1 MSASSPIK
9 NWLYPGVGAQKNL
22 PLGDKTKI
30 QHNSW
35 LLRYVD
41 DDQVKGEESM
51 RYNLSAS
58 SGVNAEE
65 VASELNC
72 LPYSVQHHDEGVC
85 LLVRMGPHR
94 ILLDCG
100 LGDGSSLLTSLAES
114 QMPADVVLVS
124 HAHPDHARGLLD
136 LHHTFPLLPIY
147 ASEVTSKLLPLN
159 WLDQD
164 PQKIS
169 QLCHA
174 LPLRSPVE
182 IQEGLVVELFPAG
195 HLPGAV
201 AILLTYTTAE
211 RSYKLL
217 YTGDFFLSNSR
228 LVEGLRLEELRG
240 LELNVLIIEGTY
252 GTSRHPHR
260 RHQENQLAERIN
272 RAIADR
278 CSVLLPT
285 PALGLGQELLMLL
298 RSHHHFTGRDLDIWV
313 DGAVATGCDAYL
325 ELLSHLPPSVQNF
338 ARHQPLFWDE
348 RVRPRVRRLQAEH
361 RATVGKSPCI
371 VLTDSTANLNQ
382 YCQKETGPWLI
393 LLPEKIDIKVNKK
406 YLATTTD
413 ESYLLAQHSDGP
425 GTTQIIHNLR
435 PQHVV
440 FVHGSP
446 AYLADLTSLEE
457 LQNRYHVHSPAAGT
471 FVELPIGETFL
482 QPAPPETNYEGEL
495 TELGTV
501 ITVTLP
507 ETITDDPRWR
517 QFADTGLIEARW
529 QGEELVLRGLSPRE
543 LLHQSGDRYI
553 WSNIDSCG
561 NCRHQRGQRCW
572 NPASPLYNFKVTL
585 EGYCPAFERLSNL
598 ETPT

>member
-1 MSASSPIK
+1 MRD
-9 NWLYPGVGAQKNL
+9 NL
-22 PLGDKTKI
+22 P
-30 QHNSW
+30 
-35 LLRYVD
+35 
-41 DDQVKGEESM
+41 
-51 RYNLSAS
+51 AS
-58 SGVNAEE
+58 SGVDAEE
-65 VASELNC
+65 ATSQLNC

-100 LGDGSSLLTSLAES
+100 LRDTSSLLTSLAKS
-114 QMPADVVLVS
+114 PMPADLVLVS

-136 LHHTFPLLPIY
+136 LHQAFPLLPIY

-164 PQKIS
+164 PQEIP

-174 LPLRSPVE
+174 LPLRSPIE

-201 AILLTYTTAE
+201 AILLTYTTQE
-211 RSYKLL
+211 RVYKLL

-260 RHQENQLAERIN
+260 RNQENQLAERIN

-325 ELLSHLPPSVQNF
+325 ELLPHLPASVQNF

-348 RVRPRVRRLQAEH
+348 RVRPRVRRLQPEN

-371 VLTDSTANLNQ
+371 VLTDSTADLNQ
-382 YCQKETGPWLI
+382 YCQSETGPWVI
-393 LLPEKIDIKVNKK
+393 LLPEKIDIKVNPK
-406 YLATTTD
+406 YSATTTD

-425 GTTQIIHNLR
+425 GTTQLIHNLR

-457 LQNRYHVHSPAAGT
+457 LQNRYHVHSPGAGT
-471 FVELPIGETFL
+471 LVELPIGETFL

-507 ETITDDPRWR
+507 DAITHDPRWQ

-543 LLHQSGDRYI
+543 LLHQNGDRYTD
-553 WSNIDSCG
+553 SDIDCCG
-561 NCRHQRGQRCW
+561 SCRHQRGQRCW
-572 NPASPLYNFKVTL
+572 NTASPLYNFKVTL
-585 EGYCPAFERLSNL
+585 EGYCPAFERLSNS
-598 ETPT
+598 ENQT

>member
-1 MSASSPIK
+1 MRDMSASS
-9 NWLYPGVGAQKNL
+9 
-22 PLGDKTKI
+22 
-30 QHNSW
+30 
-35 LLRYVD
+35 RVD
-41 DDQVKGEESM
+41 AGET
-51 RYNLSAS
+51 
-58 SGVNAEE
+58 
-65 VASELNC
+65 ASELDC
-72 LPYSVQHHDEGVC
+72 LPYSVQHYDEGVC

-100 LGDGSSLLTSLAES
+100 LGDTSLLLSSLAKSARRGSSP
-114 QMPADVVLVS
+114 MPADLVLIS
-124 HAHPDHARGLLD
+124 HAHPDHARGLLG
-136 LHHTFPLLPIY
+136 LHKAFPLLPIY

-159 WLDQD
+159 WPDQD
-164 PQKIS
+164 PQKIP

-201 AILLTYTTAE
+201 AVLLTYTTKQ

-260 RHQENQLAERIN
+260 RNQENQLAERIN
-272 RAIADR
+272 RAIAEH

-325 ELLSHLPPSVQNF
+325 ELLPHLPPSVQNF

-348 RVRPRVRRLQAEH
+348 RVRPRVRRLPSAN

-371 VLTDSTANLNQ
+371 VLTDSTANLHQ
-382 YCQKETGPWLI
+382 YCQRETGPWLI
-393 LLPEKIDIKVNKK
+393 LLPEKIDIKINKK
-406 YLATTTD
+406 YSAPTTD

-425 GTTQIIHNLR
+425 GTTQLIHNLR

-457 LQNRYHVHSPAAGT
+457 LQNRYHVHSPSAGT
-471 FVELPIGETFL
+471 LVELPIGETFM

-501 ITVTLP
+501 VTITLP
-507 ETITDDPRWR
+507 DAITDDPRWR

-543 LLHQSGDRYI
+543 LLNQSGDRFT
-553 WSNIDSCG
+553 WTDVDCCG
-561 NCRHQRGQRCW
+561 TCRHQRGQRCW

-585 EGYCPAFERLSNL
+585 EGYCPAFERLSNV
-598 ETPT
+598 E